1 MMLSTIIQLHGVINH
16 RGVPVPGQTG
26 SAQIHAQARPDLCW
40 QAAGNGSPVTLEHC
54 GSAEGQQWTLAGHG
68 VPTNGV
74 LTNGVLMNGNGYCLQ
89 AGPALAI
96 GFDGQCDG
104 QAGQL
109 WTYRAATGQLASQT
123 RVARQTGAASQA
135 SAGHGS
141 CAVVSG
147 PLVPGAPVATG
158 ACDGGTR
165 WSLGSGVIP
174 VQPAAS
180 PRPQATP
187 GRVAVHPAAV
197 LPAGNTA
204 GTSAGAGAAAG
215 GGLLLA
221 ALLAGLLLMTGATLV
236 FFGRRSRAARR
247 PAAPSALGR
256 AADTPD
262 DGPYVVDVTDEVAQ
276 RQRAQGVV
284 DARPTEP
291 FDVSSLR

>member
-68 VPTNGV
+68 V
-74 LTNGVLMNGNGYCLQ
+74 LMNGNGYCLQ
-89 AGPALAI
+89 AGPTLAI

-109 WTYRAATGQLASQT
+109 WAYRGTTGQLA
-123 RVARQTGAASQA
+123 G
-135 SAGHGS
+135 AGHGN
-141 CAVVSG
+141 CAVLGGPLIPGTPVVSG
-147 PLVPGAPVATG
+147 S
-158 ACDGGTR
+158 CDGGTR

-174 VQPAAS
+174 VQPAGS

-187 GRVAVHPAAV
+187 GRVVTHPAVA
-197 LPAGNTA
+197 LPASTTA
-204 GTSAGAGAAAG
+204 GGTAGGGGGPGAAAG

-236 FFGRRSRAARR
+236 FFGRRSRAAGRDR
-247 PAAPSALGR
+247 P
-256 AADTPD
+256 
-262 DGPYVVDVTDEVAQ
+262 Y
-276 RQRAQGVV
+276 
-284 DARPTEP
+284 
-291 FDVSSLR
+291 

>member
-1 MMLSTIIQLHGVINH
+1 
-16 RGVPVPGQTG
+16 VPGQTG

-68 VPTNGV
+68 VQMT
-74 LTNGVLMNGNGYCLQ
+74 GVLMNGNGYCLQ
-89 AGPALAI
+89 AGPTLLI

-109 WTYRAATGQLASQT
+109 WTYRGTTGQLASQT
-123 RVARQTGAASQA
+123 GGASQTRA
-135 SAGHGS
+135 AGPGHGN
-141 CAVVSG
+141 CAVLGG
-147 PLVPGAPVATG
+147 PLVPGTPVVSGPCA
-158 ACDGGTR
+158 GGTR

-174 VQPAAS
+174 VQPAVSA
-180 PRPQATP
+180 RPQATP
-187 GRVAVHPAAV
+187 GRVVAHPAAAP
-197 LPAGNTA
+197 PASTIAGSTA
-204 GTSAGAGAAAG
+204 DGGAGAAAG

-221 ALLAGLLLMTGATLV
+221 ALLAGLLLMTGVTLV
-236 FFGRRSRAARR
+236 YFGRRSRRSRPFAHPAVG
-247 PAAPSALGR
+247 PAAG
-256 AADTPD
+256 AAHD

-276 RQRAQGVV
+276 RQRAQGEV

>member
-1 MMLSTIIQLHGVINH
+1 
-16 RGVPVPGQTG
+16 VPGQTG

-54 GSAEGQQWTLAGHG
+54 GRAEGQQWTLAGHG
-68 VPTNGV
+68 VLTNGV

-89 AGPALAI
+89 AGPTLAI

-109 WTYRAATGQLASQT
+109 WAYRGTTGQFTSQVKVGST
-123 RVARQTGAASQA
+123 
-135 SAGHGS
+135 GHGN
-141 CAVVSG
+141 CAVPGG
-147 PLVPGAPVATG
+147 PLVPGTPVVSG

-174 VQPAAS
+174 VQPAGS
-180 PRPQATP
+180 PRPQAAP
-187 GRVAVHPAAV
+187 GRVVVHPAAA
-197 LPAGNTA
+197 LPAAGSTA
-204 GTSAGAGAAAG
+204 ASGTGAGAAAG
-215 GGLLLA
+215 GGLMLA

-247 PAAPSALGR
+247 DRPAALPALGQ
-256 AADTPD
+256 AAGTPHD
-262 DGPYVVDVTDEVAQ
+262 DGAYVVDVTDEVAR

-284 DARPTEP
+284 DSRPTEP
-291 FDVSSLR
+291 FDVSALH